1 MLLVNG
7 AEKGADSASRLI
19 SAYECSCSVMFVS
32 ETMQCDITRNKNH
45 MRTGQSFF
53 LCMFTACN
61 DCPLDWTLKGSV
73 ENKGLF
79 LA

>member
-1 MLLVNG
+1 MEQKREQTRHLGLFPQ
-7 AEKGADSASRLI
+7 
-19 SAYECSCSVMFVS
+19 SCSVMFVS

-45 MRTGQSFF
+45 MRIRQSFF